1 MLFETKSL
9 HLLEEAV
16 NKMQEGFVDLPDFE
30 AEVDVDKLRAVMLD
44 LAERLQNNYPYQ
56 HPLYAGQMLKP
67 PHSIARLAYM
77 LTLWVNPNNHALD
90 GGKETSN
97 LEKEAVANI
106 AAMFGF
112 NQHLGHLSAGGTMAN
127 LEALWVAGSLHPGKI
142 IVASEQAHY
151 THSRI
156 SAVLGLEFAK
166 VAASNT
172 GRMDMT
178 ALEERLIEGNVG
190 TVVVTAGT
198 TSTGSVDS
206 LKDVL
211 KLREKYQFRI
221 HVDAAY
227 GGYFILA
234 NNLDPAVAE
243 TYALIKEADSVVIDP
258 HKHGYQPYGCGC
270 VLFKDP
276 AVGALYK
283 HDSPYTYFSSAELH
297 LGEISLE
304 CSRPG
309 ASAAALWA
317 TQQMFP
323 LERGGQ
329 FGINIE
335 KCRNAALQMY
345 DKLKSIS
352 QCDSKPDSDSD
363 SRSKSESKTKSKIG
377 GVGFFLPLKPD
388 LDILIYA
395 PKPGANSQAQVDTGV
410 SQMVKASEVSALS
423 RRVFNCAASKDL
435 HLALATLPSS
445 LLEEH
450 MQVEWDQESVTVLRS
465 CFIKHE
471 HIDWIDRIVEILLQ
485 ATEQAKLE
493 LSPTAAEAK

>member
-1 MLFETKSL
+1 MLFETRSL

-16 NKMQEGFVDLPDFE
+16 NKMQEGFADLPPFE
-30 AEVDVDKLRAVMLD
+30 AEVDVDRLRVVMLD
-44 LAERLQNNYPYQ
+44 LAERLQDNYPYQ

-77 LTLWVNPNNHALD
+77 LSLWVNPNNHALD
-90 GGKETSN
+90 GGRATSA

-106 AAMFGF
+106 ASMFGF
-112 NQHLGHLSAGGTMAN
+112 EQHLGHLCGGGTMAN
-127 LEALWVAGSLHPGKI
+127 LEALWVAGTLHPGKI
-142 IVASEQAHY
+142 ILASEQAHY

-166 VAASNT
+166 VAVGPS
-172 GRMDMT
+172 GRMDMA
-178 ALEERLIEGNVG
+178 ALEEHLMQGNVG

-206 LKDVL
+206 LNEVL
-211 KLREKYQFRI
+211 KLRQKYQFRI

-234 NNLDPAVAE
+234 GNLDEAVAE
-243 TYALIKEADSVVIDP
+243 TYTLIKEADSVVIDP

-323 LERGGQ
+323 LLKGGQ
-329 FGINIE
+329 FAVNIE
-335 KCRNAALQMY
+335 KCRQAALQMY

-352 QCDSKPDSDSD
+352 NSDS
-363 SRSKSESKTKSKIG
+363 SAK
-377 GVGFFLPLKPD
+377 FFLPLKPD

-395 PKPGANSQAQVDTGV
+395 PLPMGASLKSKTAKTA
-410 SQMVKASEVSALS
+410 KASAVSALS
-423 RRVFNCAASKDL
+423 RQVFKVAAAKNL

-445 LLEEH
+445 LLEEN
-450 MQVEWDQESVTVLRS
+450 MMLDWDQDSVTVLRS

-471 HIDWIDRIVEILLQ
+471 HSDWIDSIAEILLE
-485 ATEQAKLE
+485 ATLETAKSAELE
-493 LSPTAAEAK
+493 VSAALE

>member
-1 MLFETKSL
+1 MLFETRSL

-16 NKMQEGFVDLPDFE
+16 NKMEEGFAALPPFA
-30 AEVDVDKLRAVMLD
+30 AEVDVDRLRVVMLD
-44 LAERLQNNYPYQ
+44 LAERLQDNYPYQ

-77 LTLWVNPNNHALD
+77 LSLWVNPNNHALD
-90 GGKETSN
+90 GGRASSA

-106 AAMFGF
+106 ASMFGF
-112 NQHLGHLSAGGTMAN
+112 EQHLGHLCGGGTMAN
-127 LEALWVAGSLHPGKI
+127 LEALWVAGTLHPGKTI
-142 IVASEQAHY
+142 LASEQAHY

-166 VAASNT
+166 VAVGPS
-172 GRMDMT
+172 GRMDMA
-178 ALEERLIEGNVG
+178 ALEEHLIQGNVG

-211 KLREKYQFRI
+211 KLRQKYQFRI

-234 NNLDPAVAE
+234 GNLDEAVAE

-283 HDSPYTYFSSAELH
+283 HDSPYTYFSSADLH

-323 LERGGQ
+323 LLKGGQ
-329 FGINIE
+329 FAVNIE
-335 KCRNAALQMY
+335 KCRQAALQMY

-352 QCDSKPDSDSD
+352 NSDS
-363 SRSKSESKTKSKIG
+363 SAN
-377 GVGFFLPLKPD
+377 FFLPLKPD

-395 PKPGANSQAQVDTGV
+395 PMPLQSNKA
-410 SQMVKASEVSALS
+410 KASAVSALS
-423 RRVFNCAASKDL
+423 RRVFKVAAAKNL

-445 LLEEH
+445 LLEEN
-450 MQVEWDQESVTVLRS
+450 MMLDWDQDSVTVLRS
-465 CFIKHE
+465 CFVKHE
-471 HIDWIDRIVEILLQ
+471 HSDWTDSIAEILLE
-485 ATEQAKLE
+485 ATKEATLE
-493 LSPTAAEAK
+493 ATKESQLEVSAALE

>member
-1 MLFETKSL
+1 MLFETRSL

-16 NKMQEGFVDLPDFE
+16 NKMQEGFADLPPFE
-30 AEVDVDKLRAVMLD
+30 AEVDVDRLRVVMLD
-44 LAERLQNNYPYQ
+44 LAERLQDNYPYQ
-56 HPLYAGQMLKP
+56 HPLYVGQMLKP

-77 LTLWVNPNNHALD
+77 LSLWVNPNNHALD
-90 GGKETSN
+90 GGRATSA

-106 AAMFGF
+106 ASMFGF
-112 NQHLGHLSAGGTMAN
+112 EQHLGHLCGGGTMAN
-127 LEALWVAGSLHPGKI
+127 LEALWVAGTLHPGKTI
-142 IVASEQAHY
+142 LASEQAHY

-166 VAASNT
+166 VAVGPS
-172 GRMDMT
+172 GRMDMV
-178 ALEERLIEGNVG
+178 ALEEHLIQGNVG

-206 LKDVL
+206 LRDVL
-211 KLREKYQFRI
+211 KLRDKYQFRI

-234 NNLDPAVAE
+234 GNLDEVVAE

-283 HDSPYTYFSSAELH
+283 HDSPYTYFSSADLH

-323 LERGGQ
+323 LLKGGQ
-329 FGINIE
+329 FAVNIE
-335 KCRNAALQMY
+335 KCRQAALQMY

-352 QCDSKPDSDSD
+352 ISDS
-363 SRSKSESKTKSKIG
+363 SAK
-377 GVGFFLPLKPD
+377 FFLPLKPD

-395 PKPGANSQAQVDTGV
+395 PMPLSAASMAKTA
-410 SQMVKASEVSALS
+410 KASAVSALS
-423 RRVFNCAASKDL
+423 RQVFKIAAAKNL

-445 LLEEH
+445 LLEEN
-450 MQVEWDQESVTVLRS
+450 MMLDWDQDSVTVLRS

-471 HIDWIDRIVEILLQ
+471 HSDWIDSIAEVLLEATVEASLD
-485 ATEQAKLE
+485 ATKNAELE
-493 LSPTAAEAK
+493 VSAALE

>member
-1 MLFETKSL
+1 
-9 HLLEEAV
+9 
-16 NKMQEGFVDLPDFE
+16 
-30 AEVDVDKLRAVMLD
+30 
-44 LAERLQNNYPYQ
+44 
-56 HPLYAGQMLKP
+56 
-67 PHSIARLAYM
+67 
-77 LTLWVNPNNHALD
+77 
-90 GGKETSN
+90 
-97 LEKEAVANI
+97 
-106 AAMFGF
+106 
-112 NQHLGHLSAGGTMAN
+112 
-127 LEALWVAGSLHPGKI
+127 
-142 IVASEQAHY
+142 
-151 THSRI
+151 
-156 SAVLGLEFAK
+156 
-166 VAASNT
+166 
-172 GRMDMT
+172 
-178 ALEERLIEGNVG
+178 
-190 TVVVTAGT
+190 VVTAGT

-211 KLREKYQFRI
+211 KLRDKYQFRI

-234 NNLDPAVAE
+234 GNLDEAVAE

-323 LERGGQ
+323 LLKGGQ
-329 FGINIE
+329 FAVNIE
-335 KCRNAALQMY
+335 KCRQAALQMY

-352 QCDSKPDSDSD
+352 SSDS
-363 SRSKSESKTKSKIG
+363 SAK
-377 GVGFFLPLKPD
+377 FFLPLKPD

-395 PKPGANSQAQVDTGV
+395 PLPMGATLKSRTA
-410 SQMVKASEVSALS
+410 KASAVSALS
-423 RRVFNCAASKDL
+423 RQVFKVAAAKNL

-445 LLEEH
+445 LLEEN
-450 MQVEWDQESVTVLRS
+450 MMLDWDQDSVTVLRS

-471 HIDWIDRIVEILLQ
+471 HSDWIDSIAEILLE
-485 ATEQAKLE
+485 ATLEASKEAQLE
-493 LSPTAAEAK
+493 LSAPLE

>member
-1 MLFETKSL
+1 MLFETRSL

-16 NKMQEGFVDLPDFE
+16 NKMQEGFDDLPQFE
-30 AEVDVDKLRAVMLD
+30 SEVDVAKLRAVMLD
-44 LAERLQNNYPYQ
+44 LAERLQDNYPYQ

-90 GGKETSN
+90 GGRATSN

-112 NQHLGHLSAGGTMAN
+112 AQHLGHLCGGGTMAN

-166 VAASNT
+166 VAVNAS
-172 GRMDMT
+172 GRMDMA
-178 ALEERLIEGNVG
+178 ALEERLIQGNVG

-227 GGYFILA
+227 GGYFTLA
-234 NNLDPAVAE
+234 GNLDAAVAE
-243 TYALIKEADSVVIDP
+243 TYALIREADSVVIDP

-323 LERGGQ
+323 LEKGGQ
-329 FGINIE
+329 FASNIE
-335 KCRNAALQMY
+335 KCRQAALQMY
-345 DKLKSIS
+345 DKLKSITES
-352 QCDSKPDSDSD
+352 N
-363 SRSKSESKTKSKIG
+363 SKSHSNSNSHSSSHSSG
-377 GVGFFLPLKPD
+377 GFFLPLKPD

-395 PKPGANSQAQVDTGV
+395 PIPTKGALDSKSSITAKAP
-410 SQMVKASEVSALS
+410 KASEVSALS
-423 RRVFNCAASKDL
+423 RRVFNCAADKNL

-445 LLEEH
+445 LLEEN
-450 MQVEWDQESVTVLRS
+450 MNLDWDQDAVTVLRS
-465 CFIKHE
+465 CLIKHE
-471 HIDWIDRIVEILLQ
+471 HIDWIDSIAEILMQ
-485 ATEQAKLE
+485 ATEQAELE
-493 LSPTAAEAK
+493 MSAVRG

>member
-1 MLFETKSL
+1 MLFETRSL

-16 NKMQEGFVDLPDFE
+16 NKMQEGFTDLPPFE

-44 LAERLQNNYPYQ
+44 LATRLQNNYPYQ

-77 LTLWVNPNNHALD
+77 LTLYVNPNNHALD
-90 GGKETSN
+90 GGRETSN

-112 NQHLGHLSAGGTMAN
+112 KQHLGHLSAGGTMAN
-127 LEALWVAGSLHPGKI
+127 LEALWVAGCLHPGKI

-156 SAVLGLEFAK
+156 SAVLGLDFAK
-166 VAASNT
+166 VNVTAN

-211 KLREKYQFRI
+211 KLREKYDFRI

-227 GGYFILA
+227 GGYFTLA
-234 NNLDPAVAE
+234 QNLDVAVAE

-276 AVGALYK
+276 SVGALYK

-329 FGINIE
+329 FALNIE
-335 KCRNAALQMY
+335 KCRQAALQMY
-345 DKLKSIS
+345 DKLQSI
-352 QCDSKPDSDSD
+352 
-363 SRSKSESKTKSKIG
+363 EG
-377 GVGFFLPLKPD
+377 GAFFLPLKPD
-388 LDILIYA
+388 LDILVYA
-395 PKPGANSQAQVDTGV
+395 PNPSTKGSQLP
-410 SQMVKASEVSALS
+410 KASEVSALA
-423 RRVFNCAASKDL
+423 RRVFNCAADKNL
-435 HLALATLPSS
+435 HLALATLPSA
-445 LLEEH
+445 LLEEN
-450 MQVEWDQESVTVLRS
+450 MNLEWDQDSVTVLRS

-471 HIDWIDRIVEILLQ
+471 HIDWIDNIAAILNE
-485 ATEQAKLE
+485 ACEQAKHEMNLAV
-493 LSPTAAEAK
+493 AAAAGKEKNSH

>member
-1 MLFETKSL
+1 MLFETRSL

-16 NKMQEGFVDLPDFE
+16 NKMQEGFADLPPFE
-30 AEVDVDKLRAVMLD
+30 AEVDVDRLRAVMLH
-44 LAERLQNNYPYQ
+44 LAERLQDNYPYQ

-77 LTLWVNPNNHALD
+77 LSLWVNPNNHALD
-90 GGKETSN
+90 GGRATSA
-97 LEKEAVANI
+97 LEKEAVENI
-106 AAMFGF
+106 ASMFGF
-112 NQHLGHLSAGGTMAN
+112 EQHLGHLCGGGTMAN
-127 LEALWVAGSLHPGKI
+127 LEALWVAGTLHPGKTI
-142 IVASEQAHY
+142 LASEQAHY

-166 VAASNT
+166 VAVGPG
-172 GRMDMT
+172 GRMDMA
-178 ALEERLIEGNVG
+178 ALEEHLIQGNVG

-206 LKDVL
+206 LRNVL
-211 KLREKYQFRI
+211 KLREKHQFRI

-234 NNLDPAVAE
+234 GNLDEAVAE

-323 LERGGQ
+323 LLKGGQ
-329 FGINIE
+329 FAVNIE
-335 KCRNAALQMY
+335 KCRQAALQMY
-345 DKLKSIS
+345 DKLKAISIS
-352 QCDSKPDSDSD
+352 DSSAK
-363 SRSKSESKTKSKIG
+363 
-377 GVGFFLPLKPD
+377 FFLPLKPD

-395 PKPGANSQAQVDTGV
+395 PIPMGV
-410 SQMVKASEVSALS
+410 PLKSKTAKASDVSALS
-423 RRVFNCAASKDL
+423 RRVFKVAAAKNL

-445 LLEEH
+445 LLEEN
-450 MQVEWDQESVTVLRS
+450 MMLDWDQDSVTVLRS

-471 HIDWIDRIVEILLQ
+471 HSDWIDSIAEILLE
-485 ATEQAKLE
+485 ATLE
-493 LSPTAAEAK
+493 AANEAANEAELEASAALE

>member
-1 MLFETKSL
+1 MLFETRSL

-16 NKMQEGFVDLPDFE
+16 NKMQEGFADLPLFE
-30 AEVDVDKLRAVMLD
+30 AEVDVDRLRVVMLD
-44 LAERLQNNYPYQ
+44 LAERLQDNYPYQ

-77 LTLWVNPNNHALD
+77 LSLWVNPNNHALD
-90 GGKETSN
+90 GGRATSA

-106 AAMFGF
+106 ASMFGF
-112 NQHLGHLSAGGTMAN
+112 EQHLGHLCGGGTMAN
-127 LEALWVAGSLHPGKI
+127 LEALWVAGTLHPGKI
-142 IVASEQAHY
+142 ILASEQAHY

-166 VAASNT
+166 VAVGPS
-172 GRMDMT
+172 GRMDMA
-178 ALEERLIEGNVG
+178 ALEEHLMQGNVG

-206 LKDVL
+206 LNEVL
-211 KLREKYQFRI
+211 KLRQKYQFRI

-234 NNLDPAVAE
+234 GNLDEAVAE

-323 LERGGQ
+323 LLKGGQ
-329 FGINIE
+329 FAVNIE
-335 KCRNAALQMY
+335 KCRQAALQMY

-352 QCDSKPDSDSD
+352 NSDS
-363 SRSKSESKTKSKIG
+363 SAK
-377 GVGFFLPLKPD
+377 FFLPLKPD

-395 PKPGANSQAQVDTGV
+395 PLPMGASLKSKTAKTA
-410 SQMVKASEVSALS
+410 KASAVSALS
-423 RRVFNCAASKDL
+423 RQVFKVAAAKNL

-445 LLEEH
+445 LLEEN
-450 MQVEWDQESVTVLRS
+450 MMLDWDQDSVTVLRS

-471 HIDWIDRIVEILLQ
+471 HSDWIDSIAEILLE
-485 ATEQAKLE
+485 ATLETAKSAELE
-493 LSPTAAEAK
+493 VSAALE

>member
-16 NKMQEGFVDLPDFE
+16 NKMQEGFADLPAFE
-30 AEVDVDKLRAVMLD
+30 AEVDVARLRVVMLD
-44 LAERLQNNYPYQ
+44 LAERLQDNYPYQ

-77 LTLWVNPNNHALD
+77 LSLWVNPNNHALD
-90 GGKETSN
+90 GGRATSA

-106 AAMFGF
+106 ASMFGF
-112 NQHLGHLSAGGTMAN
+112 EQHLGHLCGGGTMAN
-127 LEALWVAGSLHPGKI
+127 LEALWVAGTLHPGKTI
-142 IVASEQAHY
+142 LASEQAHY

-166 VAASNT
+166 VAVGPG

-178 ALEERLIEGNVG
+178 ALEEHLIQGNIG

-206 LKDVL
+206 LKEVL
-211 KLREKYQFRI
+211 RLREKYQFRI

-234 NNLDPAVAE
+234 GNLDEAVAE

-283 HDSPYTYFSSAELH
+283 HDSPYTYFSSADLH

-323 LERGGQ
+323 LLKGGQ
-329 FGINIE
+329 FAVNIE
-335 KCRNAALQMY
+335 KCREAALQMY

-352 QCDSKPDSDSD
+352 SSDS
-363 SRSKSESKTKSKIG
+363 SAK
-377 GVGFFLPLKPD
+377 FFLPLKPD

-395 PKPGANSQAQVDTGV
+395 PIPRSATSNSITP
-410 SQMVKASEVSALS
+410 KASAVSALS
-423 RRVFNCAASKDL
+423 RRVFKVAAAKNL

-445 LLEEH
+445 LLEEN
-450 MQVEWDQESVTVLRS
+450 MKLDWDQDSVTVLRS

-471 HIDWIDRIVEILLQ
+471 HSDWVDSIAAILLEV
-485 ATEQAKLE
+485 TLE
-493 LSPTAAEAK
+493 AAEEAEKNTEKTQSLK

>member
-1 MLFETKSL
+1 MLFETRSL

-16 NKMQEGFVDLPDFE
+16 NKMEEGFADLPPFE
-30 AEVDVDKLRAVMLD
+30 AEVDVDRLRVVLLD
-44 LAERLQNNYPYQ
+44 LAERLQDNYPYQ
-56 HPLYAGQMLKP
+56 HPLYVGQMLKP

-77 LTLWVNPNNHALD
+77 LSLWVNPNNHALD
-90 GGKETSN
+90 GGRATSA

-106 AAMFGF
+106 ASMFGF
-112 NQHLGHLSAGGTMAN
+112 EQHLGHLCGGGTMAN
-127 LEALWVAGSLHPGKI
+127 LEALWVAGTLHPGKTI
-142 IVASEQAHY
+142 LASEQAHY

-166 VAASNT
+166 VAVGPG
-172 GRMDMT
+172 GRMDMA
-178 ALEERLIEGNVG
+178 ALEEHLIQGNVG

-211 KLREKYQFRI
+211 KLRDKYQFRI

-234 NNLDPAVAE
+234 GNLDEAAAE

-283 HDSPYTYFSSAELH
+283 HDSPYTYFSSADLH

-323 LERGGQ
+323 LLKGGQ
-329 FGINIE
+329 FAVNIE
-335 KCRNAALQMY
+335 KCRQAALQMY
-345 DKLKSIS
+345 DKLNSIS
-352 QCDSKPDSDSD
+352 NSDS
-363 SRSKSESKTKSKIG
+363 SAK
-377 GVGFFLPLKPD
+377 FFLPLKPD
-388 LDILIYA
+388 LDILIYVPMPMSA
-395 PKPGANSQAQVDTGV
+395 TLKAKMA
-410 SQMVKASEVSALS
+410 KASVVSALS
-423 RRVFNCAASKDL
+423 RRVFKVAAAKNL

-445 LLEEH
+445 LLEEN
-450 MQVEWDQESVTVLRS
+450 MMLDWDQDSVTVLRS

-471 HIDWIDRIVEILLQ
+471 HSDWIDSIAEILRE
-485 ATEQAKLE
+485 ATLEASKELE
-493 LSPTAAEAK
+493 LEVSAALE

>member
-1 MLFETKSL
+1 M

-16 NKMQEGFVDLPDFE
+16 NKMQEGFDDLPQFE
-30 AEVDVDKLRAVMLD
+30 PDVDVDRLRAVMLE
-44 LAERLQNNYPYQ
+44 LAERLQDNYPYQ

-90 GGKETSN
+90 GGRATSN
-97 LEKEAVANI
+97 LEKSAVANI

-112 NQHLGHLSAGGTMAN
+112 AQHLGHLCGGGTMAN
-127 LEALWVAGSLHPGKI
+127 LEALWVAGRLHPGKI
-142 IVASEQAHY
+142 IVASDQAHY
-151 THSRI
+151 THGRI

-166 VAASNT
+166 VAVSAN
-172 GRMDMT
+172 GRMDMA
-178 ALEERLIEGNVG
+178 ALEERLIQGNVG

-211 KLREKYQFRI
+211 ELREKYQFRI

-234 NNLDPAVAE
+234 ENLDTVVAE
-243 TYALIKEADSVVIDP
+243 TYDLIKEADSVVIDP

-276 AVGALYK
+276 GVGALYK

-323 LERGGQ
+323 LEKGGQ
-329 FGINIE
+329 FASNIE
-335 KCRNAALQMY
+335 KCRQAALQMY
-345 DKLKSIS
+345 DKLNTIS
-352 QCDSKPDSDSD
+352 SSNSNSDNARAD
-363 SRSKSESKTKSKIG
+363 
-377 GVGFFLPLKPD
+377 GFFLPLKPD

-395 PKPGANSQAQVDTGV
+395 PIPNNSALDSNTAITFKALKIP
-410 SQMVKASEVSALS
+410 KASEVSALS
-423 RRVFNCAASKDL
+423 RRVFSCAADKNL
-435 HLALATLPSS
+435 HLALVTLPSS
-445 LLEEH
+445 LLEEN
-450 MQVEWDQESVTVLRS
+450 MNLNWDQDSVTVLRS

-471 HIDWIDRIVEILLQ
+471 HTDWINSIAEILVQ
-485 ATEQAKLE
+485 ATEQARLE
-493 LSPTAAEAK
+493 MSAVGG

>member
-1 MLFETKSL
+1 
-9 HLLEEAV
+9 
-16 NKMQEGFVDLPDFE
+16 
-30 AEVDVDKLRAVMLD
+30 
-44 LAERLQNNYPYQ
+44 
-56 HPLYAGQMLKP
+56 
-67 PHSIARLAYM
+67 
-77 LTLWVNPNNHALD
+77 
-90 GGKETSN
+90 
-97 LEKEAVANI
+97 
-106 AAMFGF
+106 
-112 NQHLGHLSAGGTMAN
+112 
-127 LEALWVAGSLHPGKI
+127 WVAGTLHPGKTI
-142 IVASEQAHY
+142 LASEQAHY

-166 VAASNT
+166 VAVGPG
-172 GRMDMT
+172 GRMDMA
-178 ALEERLIEGNVG
+178 ALEEHLIQGNVG

-211 KLREKYQFRI
+211 KLRDKYQFRI

-234 NNLDPAVAE
+234 GNLDEAAAE

-283 HDSPYTYFSSAELH
+283 HDSPYTYFSSADLH

-323 LERGGQ
+323 LLKGGQ
-329 FGINIE
+329 FAVNIE
-335 KCRNAALQMY
+335 KCRQAALQMY
-345 DKLKSIS
+345 DKLNSIS
-352 QCDSKPDSDSD
+352 NSDS
-363 SRSKSESKTKSKIG
+363 SAK
-377 GVGFFLPLKPD
+377 FFLPLKPD

-395 PKPGANSQAQVDTGV
+395 PIPISATTKAKTA
-410 SQMVKASEVSALS
+410 KASAVSALS
-423 RRVFNCAASKDL
+423 RRVFKVAAAKNL

-445 LLEEH
+445 LLEEN
-450 MQVEWDQESVTVLRS
+450 MMLDWDQDSVTVLRS
-465 CFIKHE
+465 CFIKPE
-471 HIDWIDRIVEILLQ
+471 HSDWIDSIAEILLE
-485 ATEQAKLE
+485 ATLE
-493 LSPTAAEAK
+493 ASKEVELEV

>member
-1 MLFETKSL
+1 MLFETRSL

-16 NKMQEGFVDLPDFE
+16 NKMQEGFADLPHFE
-30 AEVDVDKLRAVMLD
+30 AEVDVDRLRVVMLD
-44 LAERLQNNYPYQ
+44 LAERLQDNYPYQ

-77 LTLWVNPNNHALD
+77 LSLWVNPNNHALD
-90 GGKETSN
+90 GGRATSA

-106 AAMFGF
+106 ASMFGF
-112 NQHLGHLSAGGTMAN
+112 EQHLGHLCGGGTMAN
-127 LEALWVAGSLHPGKI
+127 LEALWVAGTLHPGKTI
-142 IVASEQAHY
+142 LASEQAHY

-166 VAASNT
+166 VAVAPS
-172 GRMDMT
+172 GRMDMV
-178 ALEERLIEGNVG
+178 ALEEHLIQGNVG

-211 KLREKYQFRI
+211 KLRDKYQFRI

-234 NNLDPAVAE
+234 GNLDEAVAE

-283 HDSPYTYFSSAELH
+283 HDSPYTYFSSADLH

-323 LERGGQ
+323 LLKGGQ
-329 FGINIE
+329 FAVNLE
-335 KCRNAALQMY
+335 KCRQAALQMY

-352 QCDSKPDSDSD
+352 ISDS
-363 SRSKSESKTKSKIG
+363 SAK
-377 GVGFFLPLKPD
+377 FFLPLKPD

-395 PKPGANSQAQVDTGV
+395 PMPLSAALKAKTA
-410 SQMVKASEVSALS
+410 KASAVSALS
-423 RRVFNCAASKDL
+423 RRVFKLAAAKNL

-445 LLEEH
+445 LLEEN
-450 MQVEWDQESVTVLRS
+450 MMLDWDQDSVTVLRS

-471 HIDWIDRIVEILLQ
+471 HSDWIDSIAAILLEATLE
-485 ATEQAKLE
+485 ATENAELE
-493 LSPTAAEAK
+493 VSAALE

>member
-1 MLFETKSL
+1 MLFETRSL
-9 HLLEEAV
+9 HLLDEAV
-16 NKMQEGFVDLPDFE
+16 NKMQEGFDDLPQFE
-30 AEVDVDKLRAVMLD
+30 AEVDVDKLRAVILD
-44 LAERLQNNYPYQ
+44 LAERLQDNYPYQ

-90 GGKETSN
+90 GGRATSN

-106 AAMFGF
+106 AEMFGF
-112 NQHLGHLSAGGTMAN
+112 AQHLGHLCAGGTMAN

-142 IVASEQAHY
+142 IIASEQAHY

-166 VAASNT
+166 VAVGAG

-178 ALEERLIEGNVG
+178 ALEERLIQGNVG

-211 KLREKYQFRI
+211 KLRQKYQFRI

-227 GGYFILA
+227 GGYYILA
-234 NNLDPAVAE
+234 GNLDAAVAE
-243 TYALIKEADSVVIDP
+243 TYALINEADSVVIDP

-323 LERGGQ
+323 LVKGGQ
-329 FGINIE
+329 FASNIE
-335 KCRNAALQMY
+335 KCRQAALQMY
-345 DKLKSIS
+345 DKLNSIS
-352 QCDSKPDSDSD
+352 SSNADS
-363 SRSKSESKTKSKIG
+363 G
-377 GVGFFLPLKPD
+377 CAGGFFLPLKPD

-395 PKPGANSQAQVDTGV
+395 PIPTASALDSKITKADTIP
-410 SQMVKASEVSALS
+410 KASEVSALS
-423 RRVFNCAASKDL
+423 RRVFNCAADQNL

-445 LLEEH
+445 LLEEN
-450 MQVEWDQESVTVLRS
+450 MNLDWDQDAVTVLRS

-471 HIDWIDRIVEILLQ
+471 HTDWIDSIAEILVQ
-485 ATEQAKLE
+485 VTEQAQLE
-493 LSPTAAEAK
+493 MSAARG

>member
-1 MLFETKSL
+1 MLFETRSL

-16 NKMQEGFVDLPDFE
+16 NKMQEGFDDLPTFE

-44 LAERLQNNYPYQ
+44 LARRLQDNYPYQ

-90 GGKETSN
+90 GGRATSN

-112 NQHLGHLSAGGTMAN
+112 EQHLGHLCGGGTMAN
-127 LEALWVAGSLHPGKI
+127 LEALWVAGSLHHGKI

-156 SAVLGLEFAK
+156 SAVLGLQFAK
-166 VAASNT
+166 VAVSAS
-172 GRMDMT
+172 GRMDIA
-178 ALEERLIEGNVG
+178 ALEERLIQGNVG

-206 LKDVL
+206 LKEVL

-234 NNLDPAVAE
+234 GNLDEAVAE

-323 LERGGQ
+323 LEKMGQ
-329 FGINIE
+329 FATNIE
-335 KCRNAALQMY
+335 KCRQAALQMY
-345 DKLKSIS
+345 DKLKSITESNS
-352 QCDSKPDSDSD
+352 QSHSNSH
-363 SRSKSESKTKSKIG
+363 SSG
-377 GVGFFLPLKPD
+377 GFFLPLKPD

-395 PKPGANSQAQVDTGV
+395 PIPAISKLDSKAPNETKRIKAP
-410 SQMVKASEVSALS
+410 KASEVSALS
-423 RRVFNCAASKDL
+423 RRVFNCAAAHNL

-445 LLEEH
+445 LLEEN
-450 MQVEWDQESVTVLRS
+450 MNLDWDQDSVTVLRS

-471 HIDWIDRIVEILLQ
+471 HSDWIDSIAEILVQ
-485 ATEQAKLE
+485 ATEQAQLE
-493 LSPTAAEAK
+493 MSAVGG

>member
-1 MLFETKSL
+1 
-9 HLLEEAV
+9 
-16 NKMQEGFVDLPDFE
+16 
-30 AEVDVDKLRAVMLD
+30 MLD
-44 LAERLQNNYPYQ
+44 LAERLQDNYPYQ

-77 LTLWVNPNNHALD
+77 LSLWVNPNNHALD
-90 GGKETSN
+90 GGRATSA

-106 AAMFGF
+106 ASMFGF
-112 NQHLGHLSAGGTMAN
+112 EQHLGHLCGGGTMAN
-127 LEALWVAGSLHPGKI
+127 LEALWVAGTLHPGKTI
-142 IVASEQAHY
+142 LASEQAHY

-156 SAVLGLEFAK
+156 SAVLGLGFAK
-166 VAASNT
+166 VAVGPG
-172 GRMDMT
+172 GRMDMV
-178 ALEERLIEGNVG
+178 ALEEHLIQGNVG

-211 KLREKYQFRI
+211 KLRDKYQFRI

-234 NNLDPAVAE
+234 GNLDEAVAE

-323 LERGGQ
+323 LLKGGQ
-329 FGINIE
+329 FAVNIE
-335 KCRNAALQMY
+335 KCRQAALQMY

-352 QCDSKPDSDSD
+352 SSDS
-363 SRSKSESKTKSKIG
+363 SAK
-377 GVGFFLPLKPD
+377 FFLPLKPD

-395 PKPGANSQAQVDTGV
+395 PLPMGATLKSRTA
-410 SQMVKASEVSALS
+410 KASAVSALS
-423 RRVFNCAASKDL
+423 RQVFKVAAAKNL

-445 LLEEH
+445 LLEEN
-450 MQVEWDQESVTVLRS
+450 MMLDWDQDSVTVLRS

-471 HIDWIDRIVEILLQ
+471 HSDWIDSIAEILLE
-485 ATEQAKLE
+485 ATLEASKEAQLE
-493 LSPTAAEAK
+493 LSAPLE